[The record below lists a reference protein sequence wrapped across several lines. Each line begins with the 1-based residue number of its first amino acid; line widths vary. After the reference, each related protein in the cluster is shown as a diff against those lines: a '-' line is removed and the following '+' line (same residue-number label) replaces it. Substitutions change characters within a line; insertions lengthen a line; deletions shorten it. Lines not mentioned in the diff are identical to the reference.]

1 MTSQE
6 IRKAFLKFFE
16 KNEHTVVPSDSL
28 IPSSDPTLLFTSAG
42 MVQFKTDFLGAG
54 KKRYRRAA
62 SCQKCLRTSDIDRVG
77 TTARHLTFF
86 EMLGNFSFGDYFK
99 EDAIAWGW
107 EFLTKT
113 VKLPKDRLTAT
124 VFRED
129 DEAMSFWKRFLPES
143 RIVRL
148 GEDSNFWNMGP
159 TGPCGPCSEIIF
171 DRGESHSHAP
181 GGACDL
187 RHCPPEC
194 DRWLE
199 IWNLVF
205 TQFDRQED
213 GSLKALP
220 QKNIDTGMG
229 LERLACVLQGKE
241 SNFETDILGKLI
253 DRCQH
258 IFESEKDYKL
268 QAGTHQKA
276 FRIIADHARA
286 VTMMISDGILPSN
299 EGRGYVLRRLLRR
312 AIRQGTFLGKKEP
325 FLSNFAGD
333 VARSYKSVYPE
344 IDERLIE
351 IKMTIDQEEK
361 RFLSTLAEGSARLDG
376 FMITA
381 KQKNERMIPAAEVF
395 KLYDTYGFP
404 EELTEEILGEQNL
417 SYDTSQFIKLREE
430 SKKLSKETWQGSG
443 ARDINTY
450 VILHKEIGDTV
461 FRGYETLALKSRV
474 KAILKDT
481 FRSNE
486 LRAGEAG
493 EVILQETPFYAESG
507 GQVGDTGTLEGSEVV
522 VEVLDTQRP
531 SEGLIVHKVR
541 IVKGVLKESQL
552 LEARVDPERRA
563 AIRRHHTATHLLHAV
578 LRRDLGS
585 HVIQFGSLVA
595 PDRLRF
601 DYAHTGAPSAEEL
614 EKIERDVNRVILKNL
629 PVQVKVSPI
638 EEARKMGAMAL
649 FGEKYGKEVRCI
661 LVSDEDFEH
670 PERAESLELCGGTHC
685 RSTGEIGA
693 FKITAESSVGSG
705 LRRIE
710 AVAGEAALQFFKQT
724 DETIHALSEKLRATP
739 QELLSKVEK
748 LVNTQKDLER
758 QLKEARLQLAEGGKR
773 GRIDAA
779 PQDVDGIPVMIKII
793 PGLDESSL
801 RSLADR
807 LKESLPAALILVASL
822 KEEDKISFV
831 IRIPPDLIKQG
842 FNGSVIAKNLASK
855 ISGSA
860 GGRPDFAQGGGKGH
874 SQLESILK
882 NLSVILSGGV
892 QRAEGER
899 G

>member
-16 KNEHTVVPSDSL
+16 KNGHTVVPSDSL

-42 MVQFKTDFLGAG
+42 MVQFKTDFLGSG

-62 SCQKCLRTSDIDRVG
+62 SSQKCLRTSDIDRVG
-77 TTARHLTFF
+77 LTARHLTFF

-99 EDAIAWGW
+99 DDAIAWGW

-113 VKLPKDRLTAT
+113 VKLPKDKLTAT
-124 VFRED
+124 VFQDD
-129 DEAMSFWKRFLPES
+129 DEAMGFWKRFLPES

-171 DRGESHSHAP
+171 DRGEKYSHAP

-187 RHCPPEC
+187 VHCPPEC

-199 IWNLVF
+199 VWNLVF

-213 GSLKALP
+213 GPLKPLP

-229 LERLACVLQGKE
+229 LERLAAILQDKFT
-241 SNFETDILGKLI
+241 NFETDGLYPLI
-253 DRCQH
+253 QFC
-258 IFESEKDYKL
+258 EEKFGEPYKT
-268 QAGTHQKA
+268 AGRHQVSY
-276 FRIIADHARA
+276 RIIADHARA
-286 VTMMISDGILPSN
+286 ISHMISDGILPSN

-312 AIRQGTFLGKKEP
+312 AVRQGTLMGRKEP
-325 FLSNFAGD
+325 FLHETPAI
-333 VARSYKSVYPE
+333 VANIFKGTYPE
-344 IDERLIE
+344 LKERKEE
-351 IKMTIDQEEK
+351 ITAAIKQEEE
-361 RFLSTLAEGSARLDG
+361 RFLTTLDEGSSKLQILIDH
-376 FMITA
+376 A
-381 KQKNERMIPAAEVF
+381 KKQGDLGISGADVF

-404 EELTEEILGEQNL
+404 EELTEEILNEHGLKYGRTE
-417 SYDTSQFIKLREE
+417 FIRIREE
-430 SKKLSKETWQGSG
+430 SKKLSKESWQGSG
-443 ARDINTY
+443 GRDINTY
-450 VILHKEIGDTV
+450 VALHKEIGDTV
-461 FRGYETLALKSRV
+461 FRGYETLVLKSRV

-481 FRSNE
+481 FRAKE
-486 LRAGEAG
+486 LRADETG

-541 IVKGVLKESQL
+541 VAKGVLKESQL
-552 LEARVDPERRA
+552 LEARVDPQRRA

-578 LRRDLGS
+578 LRKDLGG

-629 PVQVKVSPI
+629 PVQVKVSAI

-661 LVSDEDFEH
+661 LVSEEDFEH

-685 RSTGEIGA
+685 HSTGEIGA
-693 FKITAESSVGSG
+693 FKITSESSVGSG

-710 AVAGEAALQFFKQT
+710 AVAGEAALEYFKQT
-724 DETIHALSEKLRATP
+724 DETLHALSEKLKASP
-739 QELLSKVEK
+739 HELLSKVDK
-748 LVNTQKDLER
+748 LVSAQKELER
-758 QLKEARLQLAEGGKR
+758 QLKDLKIKQAQGGVPGAESSGEIQK
-773 GRIDAA
+773 IDG
-779 PQDVDGIPVMIKII
+779 VSYLVKETT
-793 PGLDESSL
+793 GLDEPSL
-801 RSLADR
+801 RNLADR
-807 LKESLPAALILVASL
+807 LKQNLTSGVIIVVSL
-822 KEEDKISFV
+822 KEDDKISFV
-831 IRIPPDLIKQG
+831 VRVSPDLAAKG
-842 FNGSVIAKNLASK
+842 TAANSVAKALASR

-860 GGRPDFAQGGGKGH
+860 GGRADFAQGGGKGH
-874 SQLESILK
+874 AQLQSVLK
-882 NLSVILSGGV
+882 DLTKIVRL
-892 QRAEGER
+892 
-899 G
+899 